1 MSTKWLLA
9 LLLAAGLPMAS
20 QQSAPRRSAPAS
32 GPEAR
37 IERLL
42 RQMTLEEKVGQMT
55 QVTIDVVSVPNAV
68 GRNHR
73 LDPQKLEE
81 AILKWKV
88 GSILN
93 VNGEAYTVEHWH
105 EVLNAIQDV
114 VEESRLKIPVLY
126 GIDSIHG
133 ANYTLDAVL
142 FPNAISA
149 AATWNLD
156 LVRRSAE
163 ISAFQTR
170 ASGIPWTF
178 YPVQDIG
185 RQPLWPRFWETFGED
200 VHLASRLGEAY
211 VEGLQGKDI
220 SARDKVAACVKHYAG
235 YSMPFNGKDRTPA
248 ILDERTLRSVI
259 LPPYEAAVRAGAP
272 TVMVNSGEISGVPG
286 HANSWLLNEVLKK
299 EWGFRGFVVS
309 DWEDIKRL
317 HTRDKVAAT
326 PKDAVRIAVMA
337 GVDMSM
343 VPYDYSFAE
352 LLLQCVKEG
361 SVPVARIDDAVR
373 RILRVKM
380 QLGLFDRPR
389 PDASLKAQFD
399 KPEFHE
405 ANLQAAREA
414 LVLLKNDGVLPLA
427 KGRKVLV
434 TGPNANLLS
443 VLNGGWSLTWQGNKE
458 ELYPKNKPTILKAV
472 QAINGP
478 ANVQYVKGVD
488 HDKPIDVQAAVQA
501 AAGADAIIA
510 VMGEPTYCET
520 PGNIEDLALPEP
532 QIRFIEAL
540 AATGKP
546 VITVLVG
553 GRPRVLRT
561 ITKNSKAILWA
572 GLPGNEGGRAVAEVL
587 FGEVNPS
594 GKLPFSYPR
603 NVNGFTTYDYKPLE
617 NTHDNPTGW
626 EFPFG
631 HGLSYTTFAYSDLK
645 LSADTLART
654 GSLTVSVKVKNTG
667 QRAGKEVVQLY
678 VSDLYRQ
685 VSPPNRELKGFRKIE
700 LAPGEEQTVEFQL
713 AAKDLAFV
721 GLNNRWTIEPG
732 EYKVQIANLTAGF
745 VLR

>member
-1 MSTKWLLA
+1 MSRKWF
-9 LLLAAGLPMAS
+9 LLLFLGIGVLPLAS
-20 QQSAPRRSAPAS
+20 QPARRRGAPAT

-37 IERLL
+37 IESLL

-81 AILKWKV
+81 AILRWKV

-105 EVLNAIQDV
+105 EILNAIQDI
-114 VEESRLKIPVLY
+114 VEKSRLKIPVLY

-133 ANYTLDAVL
+133 ATYTLGSVL

-149 AATWNLD
+149 AATWNVD
-156 LVRRSAE
+156 LVKRSAE
-163 ISAFQTR
+163 ISAYQTR
-170 ASGIPWTF
+170 ASGIPWAF
-178 YPVQDIG
+178 YPVMDIG

-200 VHLASRLGEAY
+200 VYLASRLGVAY
-211 VEGLQGKDI
+211 VEGLQGKDMA
-220 SARDKVAACVKHYAG
+220 ARDRVAACVKHYAG

-248 ILDERTLRSVI
+248 ILDERTLRQVI

-286 HANSWLLNEVLKK
+286 HANSWLLNDVLKK
-299 EWGFRGFVVS
+299 EWGFRGLVVS

-317 HTRDKVAAT
+317 HTRDRVAPT
-326 PKDAVRIAVMA
+326 PKDAVCMAVNA

-352 LLLQCVKEG
+352 LLPQCVKEG
-361 SVPVARIDDAVR
+361 KVPMARIDDAVR

-380 QLGLFDRPR
+380 QVGLFDHPR
-389 PDASLKAQFD
+389 PDPAMKAEFD
-399 KPEFHE
+399 KPEFHQ

-414 LVLLKNDGVLPLA
+414 LVLLKNDGLLPLA
-427 KGRKVLV
+427 KGRRVLV
-434 TGPNANLLS
+434 TGPNADLLS

-458 ELYPKNKPTILKAV
+458 ELYPKDKPTILKA
-472 QAINGP
+472 IRELNGA
-478 ANVQYVKGVD
+478 ANTQYVRGVAWD
-488 HDKPIDVQAAVQA
+488 RATDFDAAVQA
-501 AAGADAIIA
+501 ADAADVVVA

-520 PGNIEDLALPEP
+520 PGNIEDLALPEV

-540 AATGKP
+540 ASRGKP
-546 VITVLVG
+546 IVTVLAG

-561 ITKNSKAILWA
+561 ITKHSKAILWA

-603 NVNGFTTYDYKPLE
+603 NVNGFTPYDYKPAE

-631 HGLSYTTFAYSDLK
+631 HGLSYTTFSYSGLK
-645 LSADTLART
+645 LSSNVMPRT
-654 GSLTVSVKVKNTG
+654 GSITVSVKVKNTG
-667 QRAGKEVVQLY
+667 PRAGKEVVQLY

-685 VSPPNRELKGFRKIE
+685 VTPPNRELKGFQKIE
-700 LAPGEEQTVEFQL
+700 LAPGEEKTVEFQL
-713 AAKDLAFV
+713 AARDLAFV
-721 GLNNRWTIEPG
+721 GLNNRWTLEPG
-732 EYKVQIANLTAGF
+732 EYKVQIANLTDGF
-745 VLR
+745 TLR

>member
-1 MSTKWLLA
+1 
-9 LLLAAGLPMAS
+9 MAS
-20 QQSAPRRSAPAS
+20 QQTPQRRAPVA
-32 GPEAR
+32 GPEAK
-37 IERLL
+37 IEALL
-42 RQMTLEEKVGQMT
+42 RQMTVEEKVGQMT

-93 VNGEAYTVEHWH
+93 VNGEAYTVDHWH

-114 VEESRLKIPVLY
+114 VEKSRLKIPVLY

-156 LVRRSAE
+156 LVKRSAE

-200 VHLASRLGEAY
+200 VYLASRMGAVY
-211 VEGLQGKDI
+211 TEGLQGNDV
-220 SARDKVAACVKHYAG
+220 SARDKVAACIKHYAG

-248 ILDERTLRSVI
+248 ILDERTMRQVI
-259 LPPYEAAVRAGAP
+259 LPPYEAVARAGAP
-272 TVMVNSGEISGVPG
+272 TAMINSSEISGVPG
-286 HANSWLLNEVLKK
+286 HANSWLINQVLKK

-317 HTRDKVAAT
+317 HTRDRVAAT

-343 VPYDYSFAE
+343 VPFDFSFAE

-361 SVPVARIDDAVR
+361 SVPMSRIDDAVR

-380 QLGLFDRPR
+380 QVGLFDRPR
-389 PDASLKAQFD
+389 PDPAMKAEFD
-399 KPEFHE
+399 KPDFHE
-405 ANLQAAREA
+405 ANLAAARES
-414 LVLLKNDGVLPLA
+414 LVLLKNDGVLPLP
-427 KGRKVLV
+427 KGRRLLV
-434 TGPNANLLS
+434 TGPNADLLS

-458 ELYPKNKPTILKAV
+458 ELYPKNKLTILKALRSLNSGGAV
-472 QAINGP
+472 E
-478 ANVQYVKGVD
+478 YVKGVEWQ
-488 HDKPIDVQAAVQA
+488 KEIDIRAAVQA
-501 AAGADAIIA
+501 AASADAVIA

-532 QIRFIEAL
+532 QIRLVEAL

-561 ITKNSKAILWA
+561 ITRNSKAILWA

-587 FGEVNPS
+587 FGDVNPS

-631 HGLSYTTFAYSDLK
+631 HGLSYTQFAYSDLK
-645 LSADTLART
+645 LSADSMPRT
-654 GSLTVSVKVKNTG
+654 GSITVSVKVRNTG
-667 QRAGKEVVQLY
+667 TRAGKEVVQLY

-685 VSPPNRELKGFRKIE
+685 VSPPNKELKGFQKIE
-700 LAPGEEQTVEFQL
+700 LAPGEERTVEFTL

-721 GLNNRWTIEPG
+721 GLENKWILEPG
-732 EYKVQIANLTAGF
+732 EHRVQIANLTANF
-745 VLR
+745 RLR

>member
-1 MSTKWLLA
+1 MSRKWILA
-9 LLLAAGLPMAS
+9 LLLAAVLPLPGW
-20 QQSAPRRSAPAS
+20 QPQPRRQAPS
-32 GPEAR
+32 RPEAR
-37 IERLL
+37 IESLL
-42 RQMTLEEKVGQMT
+42 RRMTLEEKVGQMT

-73 LDPQKLEE
+73 LDPQKLDD

-93 VNGEAYTVEHWH
+93 VNGEAYTVDHWH
-105 EVLNAIQDV
+105 EILNAIQDT
-114 VEESRLKIPVLY
+114 VEKSRLKIPVLY

-133 ANYTLDAVL
+133 ANYTLGAVL
-142 FPNAISA
+142 FPNAISS

-200 VHLASRLGEAY
+200 VYLASRMGAAY
-211 VEGLQGKDI
+211 TEGLQGNDI
-220 SARDKVAACVKHYAG
+220 SAPDKVAACVKHYAG

-248 ILDERTLRSVI
+248 LLDERTLRGVV
-259 LPPYEAAVRAGAP
+259 LPPYEAVVRAGAL
-272 TVMVNSGEISGVPG
+272 TAMINSGEISGVPG
-286 HANSWLLNEVLKK
+286 HANSWLINTVLKK

-317 HTRDKVAAT
+317 HTRDRVAPT

-343 VPYDYSFAE
+343 VPYDFSFAE

-361 SVPVARIDDAVR
+361 SVPVSRIDDAVR

-389 PDASLKAQFD
+389 PDPAMKAQFD
-399 KPEFHE
+399 KPEFHA
-405 ANLQAAREA
+405 ANLEAAREA
-414 LVLLKNDGVLPLA
+414 LVLLKNDGALPLA
-427 KGRKVLV
+427 RGRRILV
-434 TGPNANLLS
+434 TGPNADLLS

-458 ELYPKNKPTILKAV
+458 ELYPKDKPTILKAL
-472 QAINGP
+472 QALNTGGS
-478 ANVQYVKGVD
+478 VQYVKGVEW
-488 HDKPIDVQAAVQA
+488 DKEIDIRA
-501 AAGADAIIA
+501 AASAAASAEA
-510 VMGEPTYCET
+510 VVAVIGEPTYCET

-532 QIRFIEAL
+532 QIRLIEAL

-553 GRPRVLRT
+553 GRPRVLRS
-561 ITKNSKAILWA
+561 IPKNSKAILWA
-572 GLPGNEGGRAVAEVL
+572 GLPGNEGGRVVAEVL
-587 FGEVNPS
+587 FGDVNPS

-603 NVNGFTTYDYKPLE
+603 NVNGFTTYDHKPLE

-631 HGLSYTTFAYSDLK
+631 HGLSYTSFAYSGLN
-645 LSADTLART
+645 LSADTMSRT
-654 GSLTVSVKVKNTG
+654 GALTISVKVKNTG
-667 QRAGKEVVQLY
+667 SRPGKEVVQLY

-685 VSPPNRELKGFRKIE
+685 VSPPNRELKGFQKIA
-700 LAPGEEQTVEFQL
+700 LAPGEEKTVEFRL
-713 AAKDLAFV
+713 EAKDLAFV
-721 GLNNRWTIEPG
+721 GLDNKWILEPG
-732 EYKVQIANLTAGF
+732 EYKVQIADLTAGF

>member
-1 MSTKWLLA
+1 MSRKWILA
-9 LLLAAGLPMAS
+9 LLLAAVLPLPGW
-20 QQSAPRRSAPAS
+20 QPQRRRPAPS
-32 GPEAR
+32 GPEAK
-37 IERLL
+37 IESLL

-93 VNGEAYTVEHWH
+93 VNGEAYTVDHWH
-105 EVLNAIQDV
+105 EILNAIQDV
-114 VEESRLKIPVLY
+114 VEKSRLKIPVLY

-133 ANYTLDAVL
+133 ATYTLGSVL

-178 YPVQDIG
+178 YPVEDIG

-200 VHLASRLGEAY
+200 VHLASRMGAVY
-211 VEGLQGKDI
+211 TEGLQGKDI
-220 SARDKVAACVKHYAG
+220 SAPDKVAACVKHYAG

-248 ILDERTLRSVI
+248 LLDERTMRSVV
-259 LPPYEAAVRAGAP
+259 LPSYEAVVRAGAP
-272 TVMVNSGEISGVPG
+272 TAMINSGEISGVPG
-286 HANSWLLNEVLKK
+286 HANSWLINGVLKK

-317 HTRDKVAAT
+317 HTRDRVAPT

-343 VPYDYSFAE
+343 VPYDFSFAG

-361 SVPVARIDDAVR
+361 SVPVSRIDDAVR

-389 PDASLKAQFD
+389 PDPAMKARFD
-399 KPEFHE
+399 QPEFHA
-405 ANLQAAREA
+405 ANLEAAREA
-414 LVLLKNDGVLPLA
+414 LVLLKNDGALPLA
-427 KGRKVLV
+427 KGRKILV
-434 TGPNANLLS
+434 TGPNADLLN

-458 ELYPKNKPTILKAV
+458 ELFPKDKLTILKAL
-472 QAINGP
+472 QQLNAGG
-478 ANVQYVKGVD
+478 NVQYVKGAEW
-488 HDKPIDVQAAVQA
+488 DKEIDIRA
-501 AAGADAIIA
+501 AASAAASADVVVA
-510 VMGEPTYCET
+510 VIGEPSYCET

-532 QIRFIEAL
+532 QIRLVEAL

-561 ITKNSKAILWA
+561 ITKNSRAILWA

-587 FGEVNPS
+587 FGDVNPS

-631 HGLSYTTFAYSDLK
+631 HGLSYTTFSYSDLR
-645 LSADTLART
+645 LNSQTMPRT
-654 GSLTVSVKVKNTG
+654 GSITISVNVKNTG
-667 QRAGKEVVQLY
+667 QRPGKEVVQLY

-685 VSPPNRELKGFRKIE
+685 VSPPNRELKGFQKIA
-700 LAPGEEQTVEFQL
+700 LAPGEEKTVEFRL
-713 AAKDLAFV
+713 EAKDLSFV
-721 GLNNRWTIEPG
+721 GLDNKWILEPG
-732 EYKVQIANLTAGF
+732 EYKVQIANLTAPF
-745 VLR
+745 TLR

>member
-1 MSTKWLLA
+1 MSRKWILA
-9 LLLAAGLPMAS
+9 LLLAAVLP
-20 QQSAPRRSAPAS
+20 QPGWQPQPRRPAPS
-32 GPEAR
+32 GPDAR
-37 IERLL
+37 IESLL
-42 RQMTLEEKVGQMT
+42 RRMTLEEKVGQMT
-55 QVTIDVVSVPNAV
+55 QVTIDVVSVPNAA

-73 LDPQKLEE
+73 LDPQKLED

-93 VNGEAYTVEHWH
+93 VNGEAYTVDHWH
-105 EVLNAIQDV
+105 EILNAIQDT
-114 VEESRLKIPVLY
+114 VEKSRLKIPVLY

-133 ANYTLDAVL
+133 ANYTLGAVL
-142 FPNAISA
+142 FPNAISS

-200 VHLASRLGEAY
+200 VYLASRMGAAY
-211 VEGLQGKDI
+211 TEGLQGNDI
-220 SARDKVAACVKHYAG
+220 SAPDKVAACVKHYAG

-248 ILDERTLRSVI
+248 LLDERTLRGVV
-259 LPPYEAAVRAGAP
+259 LPPYEAVVRAGAP
-272 TVMVNSGEISGVPG
+272 TAMINSGEISGVPG
-286 HANSWLLNEVLKK
+286 HANSWLINTVLKK

-317 HTRDKVAAT
+317 HTRDRVAPT

-343 VPYDYSFAE
+343 VPYDFSFAE

-361 SVPVARIDDAVR
+361 SVPVSRIDDAVR

-389 PDASLKAQFD
+389 PDPAMKAQFD
-399 KPEFHE
+399 KPEFHA
-405 ANLQAAREA
+405 ANLEAAREA
-414 LVLLKNDGVLPLA
+414 LVLLKNDGALPLSR
-427 KGRKVLV
+427 GRRILV
-434 TGPNANLLS
+434 TGPNADLLS

-458 ELYPKNKPTILKAV
+458 ELYPKDKPTILKAL
-472 QAINGP
+472 QALNTGG
-478 ANVQYVKGVD
+478 AVQYVKGVEW
-488 HDKPIDVQAAVQA
+488 DKEVDIRAAVSA
-501 AAGADAIIA
+501 ATSADAVVA
-510 VMGEPTYCET
+510 VIGEPTYCET

-532 QIRFIEAL
+532 QIRLIEAL

-553 GRPRVLRT
+553 GRPRVLRSV
-561 ITKNSKAILWA
+561 TKNSKAILWA

-587 FGEVNPS
+587 FGDVNPS

-603 NVNGFTTYDYKPLE
+603 NVNGFTTYDHKPLE

-631 HGLSYTTFAYSDLK
+631 HGLSYTSFAYSGLN
-645 LSADTLART
+645 LSADAMTRT
-654 GSLTVSVKVKNTG
+654 GAITISVKVKNTG
-667 QRAGKEVVQLY
+667 PRPGKEVVQLY

-685 VSPPNRELKGFRKIE
+685 VSPPNRELKGFQKIA
-700 LAPGEEQTVEFQL
+700 LAPGEEKTVEFRL
-713 AAKDLAFV
+713 EAKDLAFV
-721 GLNNRWTIEPG
+721 GLDNKWILEPG
-732 EYKVQIANLTAGF
+732 QYKVQIADLTAGF

>member
-1 MSTKWLLA
+1 
-9 LLLAAGLPMAS
+9 MAS
-20 QQSAPRRSAPAS
+20 QQTPQRRAPVA
-32 GPEAR
+32 GPEAK
-37 IERLL
+37 IEALL
-42 RQMTLEEKVGQMT
+42 RQMTVEEKVGQMT

-81 AILKWKV
+81 AILKCKV

-93 VNGEAYTVEHWH
+93 VNGEAYTVDHWH

-114 VEESRLKIPVLY
+114 VEKSRLKIPVLY

-156 LVRRSAE
+156 LVKRSAE

-200 VHLASRLGEAY
+200 VYLASRMGAVY
-211 VEGLQGKDI
+211 TEGLQGSDM
-220 SARDKVAACVKHYAG
+220 SARDKVAACIKHYAG

-248 ILDERTLRSVI
+248 ILDERTMRQVI
-259 LPPYEAAVRAGAP
+259 LPPYEAVARAGAP
-272 TVMVNSGEISGVPG
+272 TAMINSSEISGVPG
-286 HANSWLLNEVLKK
+286 HANSWLINQVLKK

-317 HTRDKVAAT
+317 HTRDRVAAT

-343 VPYDYSFAE
+343 VPYDFSFAE

-361 SVPVARIDDAVR
+361 SVPMSRIDDAVR

-380 QLGLFDRPR
+380 QVGLFDRPR
-389 PDASLKAQFD
+389 PDPAMKAEFD

-405 ANLQAAREA
+405 ANLAAARES
-414 LVLLKNDGVLPLA
+414 LVLLKNDGVLPLP
-427 KGRKVLV
+427 KGRRLLV
-434 TGPNANLLS
+434 TGPNADLLS

-458 ELYPKNKPTILKAV
+458 ELYPKNKLTILKALRSLNSGGAV
-472 QAINGP
+472 E
-478 ANVQYVKGVD
+478 YVKGVEWQ
-488 HDKPIDVQAAVQA
+488 KEIDIRAAVQA
-501 AAGADAIIA
+501 AASADAVIA

-532 QIRFIEAL
+532 LIRLVEAL

-561 ITKNSKAILWA
+561 ITRNSKAILWA

-587 FGEVNPS
+587 FGDVNPS

-631 HGLSYTTFAYSDLK
+631 HGLSYTQFAYSDLK
-645 LSADTLART
+645 LSADSMPRT
-654 GSLTVSVKVKNTG
+654 GSITVSVKVRNTG
-667 QRAGKEVVQLY
+667 TRAGKEVVQLY

-685 VSPPNRELKGFRKIE
+685 VSPPNKELKGFQKIE
-700 LAPGEEQTVEFQL
+700 LAPGEERTVEFTL

-721 GLNNRWTIEPG
+721 GLENKWILEPG
-732 EYKVQIANLTAGF
+732 EHRVQIANLTANF
-745 VLR
+745 RLR

>member
-1 MSTKWLLA
+1 MSRKWIFA
-9 LLLAAGLPMAS
+9 LLLAAVLPLPGW
-20 QQSAPRRSAPAS
+20 QPQPRRPAPS

-37 IERLL
+37 IESLL
-42 RQMTLEEKVGQMT
+42 RRMTLEEKVGQMT

-73 LDPQKLEE
+73 LDPQKLDD

-93 VNGEAYTVEHWH
+93 VNGEAYTVDHWH
-105 EVLNAIQDV
+105 EILNAIQDS
-114 VEESRLKIPVLY
+114 VEKSRLKIPVLY

-133 ANYTLDAVL
+133 ANYTLGAVL
-142 FPNAISA
+142 FPNAISS

-200 VHLASRLGEAY
+200 VYLASRMGAAY
-211 VEGLQGKDI
+211 TEGLQGNDI
-220 SARDKVAACVKHYAG
+220 SAPDKVAACVKHYAG

-248 ILDERTLRSVI
+248 LLDERTLRGVV
-259 LPPYEAAVRAGAP
+259 LPPYEAVVRAGAL
-272 TVMVNSGEISGVPG
+272 TAMINSSEISGVPG
-286 HANSWLLNEVLKK
+286 HANSWLINTVLKK

-317 HTRDKVAAT
+317 HTRDRVAPT

-343 VPYDYSFAE
+343 VPYDFSFAE

-361 SVPVARIDDAVR
+361 SVPVSRIDDAVR

-389 PDASLKAQFD
+389 PDPAMKAQFD
-399 KPEFHE
+399 KPEFH
-405 ANLQAAREA
+405 AVNLEAAREA
-414 LVLLKNDGVLPLA
+414 LVLLKNDGALPLA
-427 KGRKVLV
+427 RGRRILV
-434 TGPNANLLS
+434 TGPNADLLS

-458 ELYPKNKPTILKAV
+458 ELYPKDKPTILKAL
-472 QAINGP
+472 QALNTGGS
-478 ANVQYVKGVD
+478 VQYVKGVEW
-488 HDKPIDVQAAVQA
+488 DKEIDIRA
-501 AAGADAIIA
+501 AASAAASADAVVA
-510 VMGEPTYCET
+510 VIGEPTYCET

-532 QIRFIEAL
+532 QIRLIEAL

-553 GRPRVLRT
+553 GRPRVLRS
-561 ITKNSKAILWA
+561 IPKNSKAILWA

-587 FGEVNPS
+587 FGDVNPS

-603 NVNGFTTYDYKPLE
+603 NVNGFTTYDHKPLE

-631 HGLSYTTFAYSDLK
+631 HGLSYTSFAYSGLN
-645 LSADTLART
+645 LSADTMSRT
-654 GSLTVSVKVKNTG
+654 GALTISVKVKNTG
-667 QRAGKEVVQLY
+667 SRPGKEVVQLY

-685 VSPPNRELKGFRKIE
+685 VSPPNRELKGFQKIA
-700 LAPGEEQTVEFQL
+700 LAPGEEKTVEFRL
-713 AAKDLAFV
+713 EAKDLAFV
-721 GLNNRWTIEPG
+721 GLDNKWILEPG
-732 EYKVQIANLTAGF
+732 EYKVQIADLTAGF

>member
-1 MSTKWLLA
+1 MSRKWLVPLILA
-9 LLLAAGLPMAS
+9 FVLPIAS
-20 QQSAPRRSAPAS
+20 QQSQQRRAPAR
-32 GPEAR
+32 GPEAK
-37 IERLL
+37 IEGLL

-93 VNGEAYTVEHWH
+93 VNGEAYTVDHWH

-114 VEESRLKIPVLY
+114 VEKSRLKIPVLY

-156 LVRRSAE
+156 LVKKSAE
-163 ISAFQTR
+163 ISAYQTR

-178 YPVQDIG
+178 YPVMDIG
-185 RQPLWPRFWETFGED
+185 RQPLWPRFWETYGED
-200 VHLASRLGEAY
+200 VYLASRMGAAY
-211 VEGLQGKDI
+211 TEGLQGSDM

-248 ILDERTLRSVI
+248 ILDERTMRAVI

-272 TVMVNSGEISGVPG
+272 TAMINSGEISGVPG
-286 HANSWLLNEVLKK
+286 HANSWLINQVLKK
-299 EWGFRGFVVS
+299 EWGFRGFAVS

-317 HTRDKVAAT
+317 HTRDRVAAS

-343 VPYDYSFAE
+343 VPYDFSFAE

-361 SVPVARIDDAVR
+361 SVPMSRIDDAVR

-380 QLGLFDRPR
+380 QVGLFDRPR
-389 PDASLKAQFD
+389 PDPSMKAQFD
-399 KPEFHE
+399 KPEFHQ

-427 KGRKVLV
+427 RGRKILV
-434 TGPNANLLS
+434 TGPNADLLN
-443 VLNGGWSLTWQGNKE
+443 VLNGGWSLTWQGNRE
-458 ELYPKNKPTILKAV
+458 ELYPKSKPTILKAI
-472 QAINGP
+472 QSLNNGGS
-478 ANVQYVKGVD
+478 VQYVKGVEW
-488 HDKPIDVQAAVQA
+488 DKEIDIRAAVA
-501 AAGADAIIA
+501 AASSADAVIA
-510 VMGEPTYCET
+510 VMGEPAYCET

-532 QIRFIEAL
+532 QIRLVDAL
-540 AATGKP
+540 AAAGKP

-561 ITKNSKAILWA
+561 VTKNSKAILWA

-587 FGEVNPS
+587 FGDVNPS

-631 HGLSYTTFAYSDLK
+631 HGLAYTTFAYSDLQ
-645 LSADTLART
+645 LSGKTMTRT
-654 GSLTVSVKVKNTG
+654 GSIFITVKVKNTG
-667 QRAGKEVVQLY
+667 RRPGKEVVQLY

-685 VSPPNRELKGFRKIE
+685 VSPPNKELKGFQKIE
-700 LAPGEEQTVEFQL
+700 LAPGDEKVVRFEL

-721 GLNNRWTIEPG
+721 GLENRWILEPG
-732 EYKVQIANLTAGF
+732 EYRVQIAGLTAGF

>member
-1 MSTKWLLA
+1 MSRKWLAPLVLA
-9 LLLAAGLPMAS
+9 CVLPMAS
-20 QQSAPRRSAPAS
+20 QQVPPRRAPAN
-32 GPEAR
+32 GADPK
-37 IERLL
+37 IENLL
-42 RQMTLEEKVGQMT
+42 RQMTVEEKVGQMT

-73 LDPQKLEE
+73 LDPKKLEE
-81 AILKWKV
+81 AILKWHV

-93 VNGEAYTVEHWH
+93 VNGEAYTVDHWH
-105 EVLNAIQDV
+105 DVLNAIQDV
-114 VEESRLKIPVLY
+114 VEKSRLKIPVLY

-149 AATWNLD
+149 AATWNLE
-156 LVRRSAE
+156 LVKKSAE
-163 ISAFQTR
+163 VSAFQTR

-200 VHLASRLGEAY
+200 VHLASRMGAVY
-211 VEGLQGKDI
+211 TEGLQGSDM

-248 ILDERTLRSVI
+248 ILDERTLRQVI
-259 LPPYEAAVRAGAP
+259 LPPYEAVVRAGAP
-272 TVMVNSGEISGVPG
+272 TAMINSGEISGVPG
-286 HANSWLLNEVLKK
+286 HANSWLINQVLKK

-317 HTRDKVAAT
+317 HTRDRVAAT

-343 VPYDYSFAE
+343 VPYDFSFAE

-361 SVPVARIDDAVR
+361 SVPMSRIDDAVR

-380 QLGLFDRPR
+380 QVGLFDRPR
-389 PDASLKAQFD
+389 PDTAMKAEFD
-399 KPEFHE
+399 KQEFHE
-405 ANLQAAREA
+405 ANLAAAREA
-414 LVLLKNDGVLPLA
+414 LVLLKNEGALPLP
-427 KGRKVLV
+427 KGRRLLV
-434 TGPNANLLS
+434 TGPNADLLN

-458 ELYPKNKPTILKAV
+458 ELYPKNKLTILKALQSLNTGGSV
-472 QAINGP
+472 E
-478 ANVQYVKGVD
+478 YVKGVEWQ
-488 HDKPIDVQAAVQA
+488 KEIDVRAAVQA
-501 AAGADAIIA
+501 AASADAVIA

-532 QIRFIEAL
+532 QIRLVEAL

-561 ITKNSKAILWA
+561 ITGNSKAILWA

-587 FGEVNPS
+587 FGDVNPS

-631 HGLSYTTFAYSDLK
+631 HGLSYTQFAYSDLK
-645 LSADTLART
+645 LSADSMPRT
-654 GSLTVSVKVKNTG
+654 GSITVSVKVKNTG
-667 QRAGKEVVQLY
+667 PRAGKEVVQLY

-685 VSPPNRELKGFRKIE
+685 VSPPNKELKGFQKIE
-700 LAPGEEQTVEFQL
+700 LAPGEERTVEFTL

-721 GLNNRWTIEPG
+721 GLENKWILEPG
-732 EYKVQIANLTAGF
+732 EHRVQIANLTAGF
-745 VLR
+745 TLR